1 MTALVAEISE
11 MKSASHVL
19 DLGCGQGIPVMDIAV
34 HIGCSVVGVD
44 LAECHIENANKSA
57 EFYKKEKKPDLES
70 EFYAASY
77 FDLPEAVTNQTFTHV
92 MMQTSMFYAHHR
104 IDEILS
110 TIFKLLRPGGVLVTT
125 DVLRTGESA
134 DLNKFMKM
142 NFMSALLTLDEMK
155 AALLR
160 NGLEYYGGENLD
172 DHFIKSAA
180 KKTEKIVTENIPCPS
195 LPFFKL
201 QESIVKNKEMTF
213 QIVMA
218 KKI

>member
-1 MTALVAEISE
+1 MTALVAEISQ

-57 EFYKKEKKPDLES
+57 DFYKIEKKPDLKS

-77 FDLPEAVTNQTFTHV
+77 FDLPEAVTNQTFSHV

-104 IDEILS
+104 IDEILTNIS
-110 TIFKLLRPGGVLVTT
+110 KVLRPGGVLVTT
-125 DVLRTGESA
+125 DFLRVSDTA
-134 DLNKFMKM
+134 DLTKFKEM
-142 NFMSALLTLDEMK
+142 NSMPVILSLDEMK
-155 AALLR
+155 AAFVK
-160 NGLEYYGGENLD
+160 NGLEYCGGEDLD
-172 DHFIKSAA
+172 EHCMKCNAMKA
-180 KKTEKIVTENIPCPS
+180 QKIVEENIEGPTVA
-195 LPFFKL
+195 FFNMREGSVRDKKV
-201 QESIVKNKEMTF
+201 SF

-218 KKI
+218 KKM